1 MTISVHRAGARTS
14 TPWLNGLGTTS
25 EITKDTSHGDY
36 AWRVSL
42 AAIAR
47 DSTFSTFAGM
57 QRIITVFGGSGVRL
71 RTGEQG
77 SRELHAFDVHRFDGA
92 VETRCELRA
101 DPVRA
106 LNLIYRAERITAR
119 IQWPVLTRSRPFL
132 SDAAIILV
140 YNIGPAV
147 LINVAKNPEIE
158 LGDNDLLQINNAAG
172 STELVLH
179 GTTKGRWA
187 IIELWET

>member
-14 TPWLNGLGTTS
+14 TQWLNGLGTTS
-25 EITKDTSHGDY
+25 EITKDTSDGDY
-36 AWRVSL
+36 AWRISL

-77 SRELHAFDVHRFDGA
+77 SRELRAFDVHRFDGA

-119 IQWPVLTRSRPFL
+119 IQWPVLARCHVLR
-132 SDAAIILV
+132 SDATTVLA
-140 YNIGPAV
+140 YNSGPAV
-147 LINVAKNPEIE
+147 GVHVAQNPEIE
-158 LGDNDLLQINNAAG
+158 LRDNDLLQINNAAG

-179 GTTKGRWA
+179 GTTKGRCA